1 MRTLILSDLHISNDG
16 PQGLYA
22 GGDALPRL
30 LHREGQRPL
39 RVIFNGDA
47 FDFLPGDEP
56 LELDAERAVQKAQ
69 AILAVPVAAAVMH
82 ALGAIL
88 AHGGE
93 AVIRVGNHDVEMA
106 LPEVQAVFRR
116 ALGQPA
122 AVAERLRF
130 SLGDKP
136 AFLELG
142 GARLLYTHGEHDD
155 EFNRVEYD
163 HLPGPGGEPPRK
175 RGKFT
180 YPAGSLLV
188 RKLLN
193 PLRDQ
198 FKMRFADFLKPDFQG
213 AVLAALAVDAAACR
227 LLFQKASL
235 SILWQ
240 VMRNAG
246 TAISFAGT
254 GTGGEVEPDL
264 ALADRVDGA
273 DLSEGERMQLEALL
287 RGEEMAVNFASGQ
300 PDSLGVKLAKNGLKL
315 YAKAHRMMGGKQGD
329 AFFNLTPEESEL
341 KPLRKLAEK
350 HDADAIITG
359 HTHAA
364 RWFQDEQLVYVN
376 TGTWISL
383 MRLPGEQSSDADWHD
398 WLDELRSNPELD
410 PARQS
415 HVRTESRLTAALV
428 EAAPE
433 GGAWLALCESDA
445 QGVLHV
451 LRSRH
456 LPPHALTR

>member
-22 GGDALPRL
+22 GGNALPRL
-30 LHREGQRPL
+30 LQREGQRPL

-56 LELDAERAVQKAQ
+56 LELDVNRAVQKAHS
-69 AILAVPVAAAVMH
+69 IVAVPVAAALLH
-82 ALGAIL
+82 ALGEL
-88 AHGGE
+88 LSHGGE
-93 AVIRVGNHDVEMA
+93 VVIRVGNHDVEMA

-116 ALGQPA
+116 ALAQPA
-122 AVAERLRF
+122 AVASRLQF

-142 GARLLYTHGEHDD
+142 GVRLLYTHGEHDD

-163 HLPGPGGEPPRK
+163 RLPGPSGEPPRHK
-175 RGKFT
+175 GKFT

-198 FKMRFADFLKPDFQG
+198 FQMRFADFLKPDFQG

-240 VMRNAG
+240 VLRNAG
-246 TAISFAGT
+246 TAISFAG
-254 GTGGEVEPDL
+254 GGADGEAEPDL
-264 ALADRVDGA
+264 ALADRIDTA
-273 DLSEGERMQLEALL
+273 DLNEGERMQLEALL
-287 RGEEMAVNFASGQ
+287 RGDELAVNFAGGQ
-300 PDSLGVKLAKNGLKL
+300 PDTLGVKLAKNGLKL

-329 AFFNLTPEESEL
+329 AFFNLVPEESEL
-341 KPLRKLAEK
+341 KPLRKLAAK
-350 HDADAIITG
+350 HAADAIITG

-364 RWFQDEQLVYVN
+364 RWFQDESLVYVN

-383 MRLPGEQSSDADWHD
+383 MRLPGEQASDADWHD
-398 WLDELRSNPELD
+398 WLDELRRNPGLD
-410 PARQS
+410 PVHQS
-415 HVRTESRLTAALV
+415 RVRTESRLTAALV
-428 EAAPE
+428 ETAPN
-433 GGAWLALCESDA
+433 GGALLSLCESDS
-445 QGVLHV
+445 QGVLSV
-451 LRSRH
+451 LRSHH
-456 LPPHALTR
+456 LQPRPTSR